1 MAKKGL
7 NKKVIVAGGLF
18 FLAILVGVI
27 VYLNRTVFEGLAT
40 QAPPSPTA
48 TATAQVP
55 TPTAT
60 AQVPATAPTPPTTAQ
75 VPAAATPSV
84 PVDCPTGQQN
94 IDGQCVN
101 TSSMLKS
108 SAKLLLQYL
117 GENGTAV

>member
-40 QAPPSPTA
+40 QAPPSPQVPA
-48 TATAQVP
+48 TAP

-60 AQVPATAPTPPTTAQ
+60 AQVPATAPTATATAQ
-75 VPAAATPSV
+75 VPAATAPSV

-117 GENGTAV
+117 GENAATV

>member
-7 NKKVIVAGGLF
+7 NKKVFVVGGLI

-40 QAPPSPTA
+40 QAPP

-55 TPTAT
+55 ATVVTTPSPTAT
-60 AQVPATAPTPPTTAQ
+60 AQVPATPTATA
-75 VPAAATPSV
+75 PSV

-117 GENGTAV
+117 GENGSAV